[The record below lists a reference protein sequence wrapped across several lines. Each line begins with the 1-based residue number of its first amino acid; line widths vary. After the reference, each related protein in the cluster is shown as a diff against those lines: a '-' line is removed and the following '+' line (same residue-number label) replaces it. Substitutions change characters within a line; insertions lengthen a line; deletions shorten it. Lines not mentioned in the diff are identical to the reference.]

1 MWQITGLS
9 RTARLW
15 FFSVNAQR
23 RGHLGQT
30 QRPAQGLLLRQDPK
44 QLSLFGLAKRNASYL
59 RERNFWPRRRDARSF
74 VNGPNS
80 RTAHQLD
87 GTVPRGPTCSRNLW
101 TTNVLYIPSA
111 LSLQYRSFSPK
122 TRLVS
127 RRRNSEPAV
136 ACSLGPWSP
145 TRALRGEGCRIQNL
159 LLWLA

>member
-1 MWQITGLS
+1 VADYRIEPDGTVVVFLSERATKRAFGPNPKTGS
-9 RTARLW
+9 RLAFKTRSETAQFVR
-15 FFSVNAQR
+15 AR
-23 RGHLGQT
+23 ET
-30 QRPAQGLLLRQDPK
+30 E
-44 QLSLFGLAKRNASYL
+44 ASYL

-87 GTVPRGPTCSRNLW
+87 GAVPRGPTCSRNLW